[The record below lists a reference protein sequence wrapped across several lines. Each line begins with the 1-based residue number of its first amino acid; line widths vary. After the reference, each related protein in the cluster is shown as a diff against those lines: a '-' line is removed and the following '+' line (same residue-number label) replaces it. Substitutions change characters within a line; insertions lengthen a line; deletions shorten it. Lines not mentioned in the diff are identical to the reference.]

1 MFHVERII
9 KSKNNTIK
17 TTLFLGLLLLISCIA
32 TRQTIQIPD
41 YILEPNGKEVIG
53 KKSLTA
59 FIFENNQKN
68 SPIENYL
75 SSKFKTDNYLEKEFC
90 VNISKDKYKII
101 VYDAAD
107 FEKYFNSSNYAMI
120 NQLPD
125 NAKVGDSRKFI
136 AISMI
141 NSFNEDCLAE
151 GSLFQNIATKY
162 LKTLKDEY
170 YNQ

>member
-1 MFHVERII
+1 
-9 KSKNNTIK
+9 
-17 TTLFLGLLLLISCIA
+17 
-32 TRQTIQIPD
+32 
-41 YILEPNGKEVIG
+41 
-53 KKSLTA
+53 
-59 FIFENNQKN
+59 
-68 SPIENYL
+68 
-75 SSKFKTDNYLEKEFC
+75 
-90 VNISKDKYKII
+90 
-101 VYDAAD
+101 
-107 FEKYFNSSNYAMI
+107 MI